1 MLVLSRK
8 VGEGVELLNASE
20 TEPLIIPPGGKI
32 GEIHVVDIRGA
43 KARVGHSFPP
53 TIRLKRAEL
62 KTLPTAIVTGR
73 TSEVVEG
80 DSTQE

>member
-8 VGEGVELLNASE
+8 IGEGVELINASE

-43 KARVGHSFPP
+43 KARIGHQFPAA
-53 TIRLKRAEL
+53 IRLKRAEL
-62 KTLPTAIVTGR
+62 PSLPATISTGR
-73 TSEVVEG
+73 PDVNEAG
-80 DSTQE
+80 DSNQE